1 LNCQDSRLSSWWAT
15 EAKQNIRRNLFGAK
29 RVEERSRESIIVSP
43 FFRSIYKILKNT
55 RFTNLQISFYDLVAM
70 TKRIKEKRN
79 EAVVHAYHDHA
90 NEVEKVAE
98 NSEESN
104 AVEESF
110 PYKLHYMLTELETD
124 GMDDIVSWQPHGRCF
139 LVHDQKAFVDQVLPL

>member
-1 LNCQDSRLSSWWAT
+1 VPNASKSVH
-15 EAKQNIRRNLFGAK
+15 EK
-29 RVEERSRESIIVSP
+29 SIIVSP
-43 FFRSIYKILKNT
+43 FVKRLIFFRSIYKILKNT
-55 RFTNLQISFYDLVAM
+55 RFTTLQISFYDLVAM

-139 LVHDQKAFVDQVLPL
+139 LVHNQKAFVDHVLPL

>member
-1 LNCQDSRLSSWWAT
+1 
-15 EAKQNIRRNLFGAK
+15 
-29 RVEERSRESIIVSP
+29 
-43 FFRSIYKILKNT
+43 
-55 RFTNLQISFYDLVAM
+55 M

>member
-1 LNCQDSRLSSWWAT
+1 
-15 EAKQNIRRNLFGAK
+15 
-29 RVEERSRESIIVSP
+29 
-43 FFRSIYKILKNT
+43 
-55 RFTNLQISFYDLVAM
+55 M

-90 NEVEKVAE
+90 NEVERVAE

-104 AVEESF
+104 SVEESF

-139 LVHDQKAFVDQVLPL
+139 LVHNQKAFVEQVLPL